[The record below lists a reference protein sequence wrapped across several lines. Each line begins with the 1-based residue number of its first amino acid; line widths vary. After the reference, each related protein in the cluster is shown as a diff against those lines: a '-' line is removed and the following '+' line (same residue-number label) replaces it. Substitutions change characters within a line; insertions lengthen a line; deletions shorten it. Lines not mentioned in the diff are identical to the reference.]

1 MAISPSLPRD
11 FDPPTHPVRHPPMT
25 SAYAPAFTRSFASI
39 YGPAAIITLSEA
51 ARERVRV
58 EREQKSP

>member
-25 SAYAPAFTRSFASI
+25 STYAPAFNRAFASI
-39 YGPAAIITLSEA
+39 YGPAAIVSLSDA
-51 ARERVRV
+51 AKERVRI
-58 EREQKSP
+58 EREQRKP